1 MKKRLPLTIL
11 IIAFALVQANA
22 QNDRNNSGPANR
34 SGLGILLGATVNY
47 YYGLPDRNFDQF
59 ENDRVNW
66 QLNGALGITLARDK
80 VGRRTMIAAFGGL
93 GFNNSNTIKQ
103 LLQDQQYTTAATRQS
118 GANNFYQLEGGVIIA
133 DVLRL
138 STGVGQQNFNQ
149 QALVSPDGLSLNAKY
164 LKYNSSTVGFNLN
177 FGNVAWVINCN
188 FAYGQDYHKTV
199 ITPATGLM
207 FLF

>member
-11 IIAFALVQANA
+11 IIAFALAQANA

-34 SGLGILLGATVNY
+34 SGLGVLLGATVNY

-59 ENDRVNW
+59 ENNRVNW

-93 GFNNSNTIKQ
+93 GFNNSSTIKQ

-149 QALVSPDGLSLNAKY
+149 QILVSPDGLSLNAKY